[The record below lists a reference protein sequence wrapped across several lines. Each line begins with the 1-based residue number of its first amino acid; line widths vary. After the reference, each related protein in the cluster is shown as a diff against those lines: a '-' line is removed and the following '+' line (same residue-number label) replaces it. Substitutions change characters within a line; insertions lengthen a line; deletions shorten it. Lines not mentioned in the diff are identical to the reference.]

1 MWIPRVGCDEFDSM
15 NLRRDPVLEIDL
27 ILFYL
32 MFYVAT
38 SQWLMNKIAL
48 IRVLPI
54 IAHQVPINVIA
65 VDYIYID
72 LYLYSI
78 NVIWR

>member
-32 MFYVAT
+32 MFYVAI

-54 IAHQVPINVIA
+54 IAQQVPIK
-65 VDYIYID
+65 
-72 LYLYSI
+72 
-78 NVIWR
+78 